1 MAINDSNLIVSV
13 KFGCCSRYRYWVF
26 KRISIGCSG
35 MLTPCQLGK
44 VVIDYVEWIMIAFI
58 MGCIL

>member
-1 MAINDSNLIVSV
+1 MFFFMLKVVAIVIGIDVL
-13 KFGCCSRYRYWVF
+13 
-26 KRISIGCSG
+26 KRISIGYSG

-58 MGCIL
+58 MGSVLY